1 MPDRCELV
9 LLMTDTTAPRLL
21 VIDGYTEAAREQL
34 QSAGASVAADL
45 YVGMLERCAPNGI
58 ECDVIF
64 PADLGASLPV
74 GEAIRDYDGVAW
86 TGCSSCVFSGEPDVA
101 EQIEFARE
109 CFRRGVPAFGSCW
122 AAQIAVVAAGG
133 EVALHPN
140 GREMG
145 IARGITL
152 TDEGRAHPLYEGK
165 PAVFDA
171 LTSHDDEVT
180 VLPTGAVRLA
190 GNDFTRMQSVV
201 VKHEG
206 AEFWG
211 LQYHPEYDLHEM
223 ARLMF
228 CRLEKLVKL
237 NFFEDEPAGLAHI
250 DQLEALHA
258 DPSRTDIAT
267 ALGLKADVMDESLR
281 TVEVRNW
288 INHLVLPGMRR

>member
-1 MPDRCELV
+1 MV
-9 LLMTDTTAPRLL
+9 DTTALRILI
-21 VIDGYTEAAREQL
+21 IDGYTKVAREQL
-34 QSAGASVAADL
+34 QSGGASLAADL
-45 YVGMLERCAPNGI
+45 YVKMLQRCAPTGV

-64 PADLGASLPV
+64 PADSGVSLPV
-74 GEAIRDYDGVAW
+74 GETIQDYDGVAW

-109 CFRRGVPAFGSCW
+109 CYRRGVPAFGSCW

-133 EVALHPN
+133 EVALNPN

-171 LTSHDDEVT
+171 FTSHDDEVT
-180 VLPTGAVRLA
+180 LLPEGATRLS
-190 GNDFTRMQSVV
+190 GNDFTRVQSVV

-206 AEFWG
+206 TEFWG

-228 CRLEKLVKL
+228 CRIEKLVRL
-237 NFFEDEPAGLAHI
+237 GFFADEAAGLAHI

-258 DPSRTDIAT
+258 DPTREDIAT
-267 ALGLKADVMDESLR
+267 ALGLKADVMDDSLR
-281 TVEVRNW
+281 TIEVQNW
-288 INHLVLPGMRR
+288 INHHLLPSKRR

>member
-1 MPDRCELV
+1 M
-9 LLMTDTTAPRLL
+9 DTTALRILI
-21 VIDGYTEAAREQL
+21 IDGYTKVAREQL
-34 QSAGASVAADL
+34 QSGGASLAADL
-45 YVGMLERCAPNGI
+45 YVKMLQRCAPTGV
-58 ECDVIF
+58 ECDVVF
-64 PADLGASLPV
+64 PADSGVSLPV
-74 GEAIRDYDGVAW
+74 GETIQDYDGVAW

-109 CFRRGVPAFGSCW
+109 CYRRGVPAFGSCW

-133 EVALHPN
+133 EVALNPN

-171 LTSHDDEVT
+171 FTSHDDEVT
-180 VLPTGAVRLA
+180 VLPEGATRLS
-190 GNDFTRMQSVV
+190 GNDFTRVQSVV

-206 AEFWG
+206 TEFWG

-228 CRLEKLVKL
+228 CRIEKLVRL
-237 NFFEDEPAGLAHI
+237 GFFTDEAAGLAHI

-258 DPSRTDIAT
+258 DPTREDIAT
-267 ALGLKADVMDESLR
+267 ALGLKADVMDDSLR
-281 TVEVRNW
+281 TVEVQNW
-288 INHLVLPGMRR
+288 INHHLLPSKRR

>member
-74 GEAIRDYDGVAW
+74 GKAIRDYDGVAW

-133 EVALHPN
+133 EVGLNPN

-145 IARGITL
+145 IARDITL

-171 LTSHDDEVT
+171 FTSHDDEVT
-180 VLPTGAVRLA
+180 VLPAGAALLA
-190 GNDFTRMQSVV
+190 GNEFTRVQSVV
-201 VKHEG
+201 VKHDG
-206 AEFWG
+206 TEFWG
-211 LQYHPEYDLHEM
+211 LQYHPEYNLHEM
-223 ARLMF
+223 TRLMF

-288 INHLVLPGMRR
+288 INHLVLPNMRR

>member
-1 MPDRCELV
+1 MRD
-9 LLMTDTTAPRLL
+9 MTAPRILI
-21 VIDGYTEAAREQL
+21 IDGYTKAAREQL
-34 QSAGASVAADL
+34 QSGGASLAADL
-45 YVGMLERCAPNGI
+45 YVGMLKRCAPDGI

-64 PADLGASLPV
+64 PADPGASLPA
-74 GEAIRDYDGVAW
+74 GTAIQDYDGVAW

-109 CFRRGVPAFGSCW
+109 CYRRGVPAFGSCW

-133 EVALHPN
+133 EVALNPN

-152 TDEGRAHPLYEGK
+152 TDEGRSHPLYEGK

-171 LTSHDDEVT
+171 LTSHDDEIT
-180 VLPTGAVRLA
+180 VLSDGAVWLA
-190 GNDFTRMQSVV
+190 GNDFTRVQSVV
-201 VKHEG
+201 VKQEA

-228 CRLEKLVKL
+228 CRIEKLVRL
-237 NFFEDEPAGLAHI
+237 GFFADEAAGLAHI
-250 DQLEALHA
+250 DQLEALHS
-258 DPSRTDIAT
+258 DPTRTDIAT
-267 ALGLKADVMDESLR
+267 ALGLKPDVTDESLR

-288 INHLVLPGMRR
+288 INHLVLPNMRR

>member
-1 MPDRCELV
+1 MKNNNATRF
-9 LLMTDTTAPRLL
+9 L

-34 QSAGASVAADL
+34 QSGGASVAADL
-45 YVGMLERCAPNGI
+45 YVGMLKCCGPAGT

-64 PADLGASLPV
+64 PADPGANLPA
-74 GEAIRDYDGVAW
+74 GATIRDYDGVAW
-86 TGCSSCVFSGEPDVA
+86 TGCSSCVFSGEQDVA

-133 EVALHPN
+133 EVALNPN

-171 LTSHDDEVT
+171 FTSHDDEVT
-180 VLPTGAVRLA
+180 VLPDGAARLS
-190 GNDFTRMQSVV
+190 GNDFTRVQSVV
-201 VKHEG
+201 VEKEG

-211 LQYHPEYDLHEM
+211 LQYHPEFNLHEM

-228 CRLEKLVKL
+228 CRLEKLVRL
-237 NFFEDEPAGLAHI
+237 GFFADEAAGMAHI

-258 DPSRTDIAT
+258 DPSREDIAT
-267 ALGLKADVMDESLR
+267 ALDIRPDVMDESPR

-288 INHLVLPGMRR
+288 INHLVLPNMRR

>member
-1 MPDRCELV
+1 
-9 LLMTDTTAPRLL
+9 MTDTTALRILI
-21 VIDGYTEAAREQL
+21 IDGYTKVARDQL
-34 QSAGASVAADL
+34 QSGGASLAADL
-45 YVGMLERCAPNGI
+45 YLKMLQRCAPTGI

-64 PADLGASLPV
+64 PADPGASLPV
-74 GEAIRDYDGVAW
+74 GETIQDYDGVTW

-109 CFRRGVPAFGSCW
+109 CYRRGVPAFGSCW

-133 EVALHPN
+133 EVALNPN

-165 PAVFDA
+165 PTVFDA
-171 LTSHDDEVT
+171 FTSHDDEVT
-180 VLPTGAVRLA
+180 LLPEGAARLS
-190 GNDFTRMQSVV
+190 GNDFTSVQSVV

-206 AEFWG
+206 TEFWG

-228 CRLEKLVKL
+228 CRIEKLVRL
-237 NFFEDEPAGLAHI
+237 GFFADEAAGLAHI

-258 DPSRTDIAT
+258 DPTREDIAT
-267 ALGLKADVMDESLR
+267 ALGLKADVMDDSLR
-281 TVEVRNW
+281 TIEVQNW
-288 INHLVLPGMRR
+288 INHHLLPSKRR

>member
-1 MPDRCELV
+1 MV
-9 LLMTDTTAPRLL
+9 DTTALRILI
-21 VIDGYTEAAREQL
+21 IDGYTKVAREQL
-34 QSAGASVAADL
+34 QSGGASLAADL
-45 YVGMLERCAPNGI
+45 YVKMLQRCAPTGV

-64 PADLGASLPV
+64 PADSGVSLPV
-74 GEAIRDYDGVAW
+74 GETIQDYDGVTW

-109 CFRRGVPAFGSCW
+109 CYRRGVPAFGSCW

-133 EVALHPN
+133 EVALNPN

-171 LTSHDDEVT
+171 FTSHDDEVT
-180 VLPTGAVRLA
+180 LLPEGATRLS
-190 GNDFTRMQSVV
+190 GNDFTRVQSVV

-206 AEFWG
+206 TEFWG
-211 LQYHPEYDLHEM
+211 LQYHPEYNLHEM

-228 CRLEKLVKL
+228 CRLEKLVRL
-237 NFFEDEPAGLAHI
+237 GFFADEAAGMAHI

-258 DPSRTDIAT
+258 DPSREDIAT
-267 ALGLKADVMDESLR
+267 ALGLKADVMDDSLR
-281 TVEVRNW
+281 TVEMRNW
-288 INHLVLPGMRR
+288 INHLVLPNMRR

>member
-34 QSAGASVAADL
+34 QSGGASVAADL

-86 TGCSSCVFSGEPDVA
+86 TGCSSCVFSGEQDVA

-133 EVALHPN
+133 EVALNPN

-171 LTSHDDEVT
+171 FTSHDDEVT
-180 VLPTGAVRLA
+180 VLPDGAARLS
-190 GNDFTRMQSVV
+190 GNDFTRVQSVV
-201 VKHEG
+201 VEKEG

-211 LQYHPEYDLHEM
+211 LQYHPEYNLHEM

-228 CRLEKLVKL
+228 CRLEKLVRL
-237 NFFEDEPAGLAHI
+237 GFFADEAAGMAYI

-258 DPSRTDIAT
+258 DPSREDIAT
-267 ALGLKADVMDESLR
+267 ALDIRPDVMDESPR

-288 INHLVLPGMRR
+288 INHLVLPNMRR

>member
-1 MPDRCELV
+1 MA
-9 LLMTDTTAPRLL
+9 DTTVPRVLI
-21 VIDGYTEAAREQL
+21 IDGYTKAAREQL
-34 QSAGASVAADL
+34 QSGGASLAADL
-45 YVGMLERCAPNGI
+45 YVKMLQRCAPTGI

-64 PADLGASLPV
+64 PADPGANLPV
-74 GEAIRDYDGVAW
+74 GEAIQDYDGVTW

-109 CFRRGVPAFGSCW
+109 CYRRGVPAFGSCW

-133 EVALHPN
+133 EVALNPN

-165 PAVFDA
+165 PTVFDA
-171 LTSHDDEVT
+171 FTSHDDEVT
-180 VLPTGAVRLA
+180 LLPKGALQLS
-190 GNDFTRMQSVV
+190 GNDFTRVQSVV

-206 AEFWG
+206 TEFWG

-228 CRLEKLVKL
+228 CRSEKLGRL
-237 NFFEDEPAGLAHI
+237 GFFTDEAAGLAHI

-258 DPSRTDIAT
+258 DPTREDIAT
-267 ALGLKADVMDESLR
+267 ALGLKADVMDDSLR
-281 TVEVRNW
+281 TIEVQNW
-288 INHLVLPGMRR
+288 INHHLLPSKRR

>member
-1 MPDRCELV
+1 M
-9 LLMTDTTAPRLL
+9 DTTALRILI
-21 VIDGYTEAAREQL
+21 IDGYTKVAREQL
-34 QSAGASVAADL
+34 QSGGASLAADL
-45 YVGMLERCAPNGI
+45 YVKMLQRCAPTGV
-58 ECDVIF
+58 ECDVVF
-64 PADLGASLPV
+64 PADSGVSLPV
-74 GEAIRDYDGVAW
+74 GETIQDYDGVTW

-109 CFRRGVPAFGSCW
+109 CYRRGVPAFGSCW

-133 EVALHPN
+133 EVALNPN

-171 LTSHDDEVT
+171 FTSHDDEVT
-180 VLPTGAVRLA
+180 LLPEGATRLS
-190 GNDFTRMQSVV
+190 GNDFTRVQSVV

-206 AEFWG
+206 TEFWG
-211 LQYHPEYDLHEM
+211 LQYHPEYNLHEM

-228 CRLEKLVKL
+228 CRLEKLVRL
-237 NFFEDEPAGLAHI
+237 GFFADEAAGMAHI

-258 DPSRTDIAT
+258 DPSREDIAT
-267 ALGLKADVMDESLR
+267 ALGLKADVMDDSLR

-288 INHLVLPGMRR
+288 INHLVLPNMRR

>member
-1 MPDRCELV
+1 MV
-9 LLMTDTTAPRLL
+9 DTTALRILI
-21 VIDGYTEAAREQL
+21 IDGYTKVAREQL
-34 QSAGASVAADL
+34 QSGGASLAADL
-45 YVGMLERCAPNGI
+45 YVKMLQRCAPTGV

-64 PADLGASLPV
+64 PADSGVSLPV
-74 GEAIRDYDGVAW
+74 GETIQDYDGVAW

-109 CFRRGVPAFGSCW
+109 CYRRGVPAFGSCW

-133 EVALHPN
+133 EVALNPN

-171 LTSHDDEVT
+171 FTSHDDEVT
-180 VLPTGAVRLA
+180 VLPEGATRLS
-190 GNDFTRMQSVV
+190 GNDFTRVQSVV

-206 AEFWG
+206 TEFWG

-228 CRLEKLVKL
+228 CRIEKLVRL
-237 NFFEDEPAGLAHI
+237 GFFADQAAGLAHI

-258 DPSRTDIAT
+258 DPTREDIAT
-267 ALGLKADVMDESLR
+267 ALGLKADVMDDSLR
-281 TVEVRNW
+281 TIEVQNW
-288 INHLVLPGMRR
+288 INHHLLPSKRR

>member
-1 MPDRCELV
+1 
-9 LLMTDTTAPRLL
+9 MTDTTVPRILI
-21 VIDGYTEAAREQL
+21 IDGYTKAAREQL
-34 QSAGASVAADL
+34 QSGGASLAADL
-45 YVGMLERCAPNGI
+45 YVKMLQRCAPTGI

-64 PADLGASLPV
+64 PADPGANLPV
-74 GEAIRDYDGVAW
+74 GEAIQDYDGVTW

-109 CFRRGVPAFGSCW
+109 CYRRGVPAFGSCW

-133 EVALHPN
+133 EVALNPN

-165 PAVFDA
+165 PTVFDA
-171 LTSHDDEVT
+171 FTSHDDEVT
-180 VLPTGAVRLA
+180 LLPEEAVRLS
-190 GNDFTRMQSVV
+190 GNDFTRVQSVV

-206 AEFWG
+206 TEFWG

-228 CRLEKLVKL
+228 CRIEKLVRL
-237 NFFEDEPAGLAHI
+237 GFFADEAAGLAHI

-258 DPSRTDIAT
+258 DPTREDIAT
-267 ALGLKADVMDESLR
+267 ALGLKADVMDDSLR
-281 TVEVRNW
+281 TIEVQNW
-288 INHLVLPGMRR
+288 INHQLLPSKRR

>member
-1 MPDRCELV
+1 
-9 LLMTDTTAPRLL
+9 MTNTTVPRILI
-21 VIDGYTEAAREQL
+21 IDGYTKAAREQL
-34 QSAGASVAADL
+34 QSGGASLAADL
-45 YVGMLERCAPNGI
+45 YVGLLQRCAPDGI
-58 ECDVIF
+58 ECDIIF
-64 PADLGASLPV
+64 PADPGASLPV

-109 CFRRGVPAFGSCW
+109 CYQRGVPAFGSCW

-133 EVALHPN
+133 EGALNPN

-145 IARGITL
+145 IAL

-171 LTSHDDEVT
+171 FTSHDDEVT
-180 VLPTGAVRLA
+180 VLPDGAERLA
-190 GNDFTRMQSVV
+190 GNDFTQVQSVV

-206 AEFWG
+206 TEFWG

-237 NFFEDEPAGLAHI
+237 KFFADEAAGMAHI
-250 DQLEALHA
+250 EQLEALHA
-258 DPSRTDIAT
+258 DPSRTDIAS
-267 ALGLKADVMDESLR
+267 ALSLKADVMDQSLR

-288 INHLVLPGMRR
+288 INHLVLPNMRR

>member
-1 MPDRCELV
+1 ML
-9 LLMTDTTAPRLL
+9 DTTALRILI
-21 VIDGYTEAAREQL
+21 IDGYTKVAREQL
-34 QSAGASVAADL
+34 QSGGASLAADL
-45 YVGMLERCAPNGI
+45 YVKMLQRCAPTGV

-64 PADLGASLPV
+64 PADSGVSLPV
-74 GEAIRDYDGVAW
+74 GETIQDYDGVTW

-109 CFRRGVPAFGSCW
+109 CYRRGVPAFGSCW

-133 EVALHPN
+133 EVALNPN

-171 LTSHDDEVT
+171 FTSHDDEVT
-180 VLPTGAVRLA
+180 VLPEGATRLS
-190 GNDFTRMQSVV
+190 GNDFTRVQSVV

-206 AEFWG
+206 TEFWG

-228 CRLEKLVKL
+228 CRIEKLVRL
-237 NFFEDEPAGLAHI
+237 GFFTDEAAGLAHI

-258 DPSRTDIAT
+258 DPTREDIAT
-267 ALGLKADVMDESLR
+267 ALGLKADVMDDSLR
-281 TVEVRNW
+281 TVEVQNW
-288 INHLVLPGMRR
+288 INHHLLPSKRR

>member
-9 LLMTDTTAPRLL
+9 LLMTDTTIPRLL

-34 QSAGASVAADL
+34 QSGGASVAADL

-109 CFRRGVPAFGSCW
+109 CYRRGVPAFGSCW

-133 EVALHPN
+133 EVALNPN

-152 TDEGRAHPLYEGK
+152 TDEGQSHPLYEGK

-171 LTSHDDEVT
+171 FTSHDDEVT

-250 DQLEALHA
+250 DQLEALYA
-258 DPSRTDIAT
+258 DPSRTDIAS
-267 ALGLKADVMDESLR
+267 ALDIKADVIDELLR

-288 INHLVLPGMRR
+288 INHLVLPSMRR

>member
-1 MPDRCELV
+1 
-9 LLMTDTTAPRLL
+9 MTDMTAPRILI
-21 VIDGYTEAAREQL
+21 IDGYTKAAREQL
-34 QSAGASVAADL
+34 QSGGASLAADL
-45 YVGMLERCAPNGI
+45 YVRMLQRSTPAGV

-64 PADLGASLPV
+64 PADPGASLPV
-74 GEAIRDYDGVAW
+74 GVAIEGFDGVAW
-86 TGCSSCVFSGEPDVA
+86 TGCSSCVFSGTPDVA

-133 EVALHPN
+133 EVGLNPN

-145 IARGITL
+145 IAREITL

-171 LTSHDDEVT
+171 FTSHDDEVT
-180 VLPTGAVRLA
+180 VLPDGAARLA
-190 GNDFTRMQSVV
+190 GNDFTRVQSVV
-201 VKHEG
+201 VKHDG
-206 AEFWG
+206 TEFWG
-211 LQYHPEYDLHEM
+211 LQYHPEYNLHEM

-258 DPSRTDIAT
+258 DPSRTDIAS
-267 ALGLKADVMDESLR
+267 ALGLKADVMDKSPR

-288 INHLVLPGMRR
+288 INHLVLPNMRR

>member
-1 MPDRCELV
+1 
-9 LLMTDTTAPRLL
+9 
-21 VIDGYTEAAREQL
+21 
-34 QSAGASVAADL
+34 
-45 YVGMLERCAPNGI
+45 
-58 ECDVIF
+58 
-64 PADLGASLPV
+64 
-74 GEAIRDYDGVAW
+74 
-86 TGCSSCVFSGEPDVA
+86 VFSGEQDVA

-133 EVALHPN
+133 EVALNPN

-171 LTSHDDEVT
+171 FTSHDDEVT
-180 VLPTGAVRLA
+180 VLPDGAARLS
-190 GNDFTRMQSVV
+190 GNDFTRVQSVV
-201 VKHEG
+201 VEKEG

-211 LQYHPEYDLHEM
+211 LQYHPEFNLHEM

-228 CRLEKLVKL
+228 CRLEKLVRL
-237 NFFEDEPAGLAHI
+237 GFFADEAAGMAHI

-258 DPSRTDIAT
+258 DPTREDIAT
-267 ALGLKADVMDESLR
+267 ALDIRPDVMDESPR

-288 INHLVLPGMRR
+288 INHLVLPNMRR